1 MRLPTAVGSE
11 LMQTSLLES
20 LHLPDDLKHLS
31 AGDMRRLAQEVRSM
45 IIKVVSTN
53 GGHLAPSL
61 GVVEL
66 TIALLSVMDVPEDK
80 IVWDVGHQCYAYKL
94 LTDRRDR
101 FHTLRKSGGISGF
114 PRPVESCYDAFV
126 TGHASTSISAAL
138 GIAQA
143 RDLAGDNYKVTAVI
157 GDGALGGGMVWE
169 AINNAGGSKANLLV
183 ILNDNNMSI
192 SPSIGAMATHIS
204 RLRTMP
210 LYRTVENGAQ
220 RIINHL
226 PVGGNL
232 ANRTSHMLKHGV
244 TSFVSPTSGAIFESM
259 GFEYLGPIDGH
270 DVTELRRFIAQAR
283 EMSGPVLLHVVTT
296 KGKGYLPA
304 EHNAR
309 QFHGVGPFD
318 CSNGKCSK
326 KTKNAFTDVFGSAL
340 VELAKR
346 DPKIVAITAA
356 MPDGTGLNQ
365 FATDYPDRFF
375 DVGIAEEHAVT
386 FAAGLAR
393 AGAKP
398 VVAIYSTFL
407 QRAYDQIV
415 HDVCLQNLPVVFA
428 LDRAG
433 IVGEDGPTHH
443 GVFDLSYLRH
453 IPNLT
458 VMAPKDAPELADMLF
473 TAVKMNSPV
482 AIRYPRG
489 AAQGI
494 WKLPMREIPQ
504 AKAEVL
510 SAGNDVAIITVGTL
524 VNAAVEAAVE
534 LKEAGIDARVVNA
547 RFVKPLDEA
556 AIVSAALECGA
567 LVLAEENVAQGG
579 FSGAVLECL
588 AKNNALI
595 NNIEIIALPDAF
607 VSHGKA
613 TEIRAKYALN
623 TTGIIEAAVRV
634 TSKAGNRGSGQ
645 GEEIAVSQSI

>member
-1 MRLPTAVGSE
+1 MHASI
-11 LMQTSLLES
+11 LES

-31 AGDMRRLAQEVRSM
+31 AADMRRLAQEVRSV
-45 IIKVVSTN
+45 IIRVVSEN

-66 TIALLSVMDVPEDK
+66 TIALLAVMDVPDDK

-94 LTDRRDR
+94 LTDRRDM

-114 PRPVESCYDAFV
+114 PRPIESRYDAFI

-143 RDLAGDNYKVTAVI
+143 RDLAGENYKVTAVI

-169 AINNAGGSKANLLV
+169 AINNAGDSKADLLV

-204 RLRTMP
+204 RLRAMP
-210 LYRTVENGAQ
+210 LYRTMENSAQ
-220 RIINHL
+220 RIFNNL
-226 PVGGNL
+226 PIGGSL
-232 ANRTSHMLKHGV
+232 ANRTGLMLKHGV
-244 TSFVSPTSGAIFESM
+244 TSFVSPTSGAIFEAL

-270 DVTELRRFIAQAR
+270 DVSELRHFIAQAR
-283 EMSGPVLLHVVTT
+283 EMSGPVLLHVVTI
-296 KGKGYLPA
+296 KGKGYRPA

-318 CSNGKCSK
+318 CTNGKCSK
-326 KTKNAFTDVFGSAL
+326 KETNTFTDVFGNAL
-340 VELAKR
+340 VELAKA
-346 DPKIVAITAA
+346 DSKIVAITAA
-356 MPDGTGLNQ
+356 MPDGTGLTK
-365 FATDYPDRFF
+365 FASSYPDRFF
-375 DVGIAEEHAVT
+375 NVGIAEEHAVT

-433 IVGEDGPTHH
+433 LVGEDGPTHH

-458 VMAPKDAPELADMLF
+458 LMAPKDATELADMLF
-473 TAVKMNSPV
+473 TALKLNSPV
-482 AIRYPRG
+482 AIRYPKG
-489 AAQGI
+489 VAHGL
-494 WKLPMREIPQ
+494 WKLPMKEVPLG
-504 AKAEVL
+504 KADVL
-510 SAGNDVAIITVGTL
+510 NAGKDVAIVSVGTL
-524 VNAAVEAAVE
+524 SNHALEAAIE
-534 LKEAGIDARVVNA
+534 LKDAGIDARVIHA
-547 RFVKPLDEA
+547 RFVKPLDEKA
-556 AIVSAALECGA
+556 MISAALECGA
-567 LVLAEENVAQGG
+567 LVLVEENVAQGG

-588 AKNNALI
+588 AKNYALI
-595 NNIEIIALPDAF
+595 KNIEIIALPDAF
-607 VSHGKA
+607 ISHGKA
-613 TEIRAKYALN
+613 SELRAKYALN
-623 TTGIIEAAVRV
+623 TAGIIEAVIRV
-634 TSKAGNRGSGQ
+634 TSEARSQGSGQ
-645 GEEIAVSQSI
+645 GEEIAVRQSI